1 VLRFTHRPLSL
12 GERTTGSTL
21 DRRLGGHI
29 SKMKIFVPKGV
40 TGDVQ
45 YIYCY
50 VVYVYRGQVTT
61 ADDDDDD
68 DDDRFKKPV
77 RH

>member
-1 VLRFTHRPLSL
+1 
-12 GERTTGSTL
+12 
-21 DRRLGGHI
+21 
-29 SKMKIFVPKGV
+29 MKIFVPKGV